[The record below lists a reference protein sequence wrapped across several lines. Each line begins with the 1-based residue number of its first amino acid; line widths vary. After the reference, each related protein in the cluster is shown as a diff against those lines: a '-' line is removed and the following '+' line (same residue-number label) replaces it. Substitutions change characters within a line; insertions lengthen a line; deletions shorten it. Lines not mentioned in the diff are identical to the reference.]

1 MALRRSIRMRRS
13 RKRIKSGFELQ
24 LTSMMDVLVIIL
36 VFLLKSYAT
45 TQTSFQAI
53 PGLELP
59 ISQSADVPFESLSVV
74 ITPEAITFE
83 NERVVDFVQTAADA
97 GSSDATYAFKRSDLD
112 EGGRRVT
119 LLYEA
124 LMKAREKSELLRA
137 RSKARDADG
146 KPLPFDG
153 VLSIQA
159 DKRIQYDTVRKILYT
174 AASAGYRV
182 FRFIALQKDS

>member
-1 MALRRSIRMRRS
+1 MALHRSIRSRRG
-13 RKRIKSGFELQ
+13 RRRIGKNFDLQ
-24 LTSMMDVLVIIL
+24 LTSMMDVFVIIL
-36 VFLLKSYAT
+36 VFLLKSFAT
-45 TQTSFQAI
+45 TQTTLQAV

-59 ISQSADVPFESLSVV
+59 LSQSTEVPFESLSVV

-83 NERVVDFVQTAADA
+83 NERVIDFVTVAADA
-97 GSSDATYAFKRSDLD
+97 GSSEATYSFKKSDLD

-124 LMKAREKSELLRA
+124 FMKAREKSELLRA
-137 RSKARDADG
+137 RSKARDENG

-174 AASAGYRV
+174 AASAGYRT
-182 FRFIALQKDS
+182 FRFIALQKEI